1 MKNDV
6 ASLVQMLIKRQRA
19 YELMMKEMS
28 VSRRERNDSIAEERE
43 PAEANY
49 PNVRNSLQKS
59 IKKKK
64 KTLILFHS
72 MLACFSYGLR
82 G

>member
-1 MKNDV
+1 
-6 ASLVQMLIKRQRA
+6 MLIKRQRA

-43 PAEANY
+43 PAETNY

-59 IKKKK
+59 IKKNPNSFPLNVSAFLVW
-64 KTLILFHS
+64 TAR
-72 MLACFSYGLR
+72 LAQMIV
-82 G
+82 